1 MSYTFESYLNT
12 PLVFEKEL
20 FSCFDQTSKISI
32 FDIGACEG
40 EDSIKYARMFPNAKI
55 FAFEPLSTN
64 FEKIINNISKYACS
78 NIFAQQVALSSKV
91 GETKF
96 HVSSGRP
103 DEIDS
108 TLDWD
113 FGNKSSSLLPPDK
126 VTEHHKWLAFNE
138 EIIVKTDTLKNFCDS
153 NGITTIELVHLD
165 VQGAEL
171 MVLEGAHEYLKKIQM
186 IWLEVESVS
195 LYQNQPLKK
204 DIEDFM
210 AKHNFINVIDQVS
223 DIAGDQLYL
232 SADLYNRKYKGQLVN
247 RFRNAIK
254 QQIAKVPIVKEI
266 LRWKHLAHEYEET
279 QKVFKYSHQSFSQC
293 GEDLIVKHIFS
304 NLGIEKPSYLDV
316 GAHHPYYLSNTAL
329 FYQDGS
335 RGINIEPDSTLFKE
349 FLQHRKG
356 DINLNIGVSDM
367 AGVADFY
374 VISPPTLN
382 TFSKAEAE
390 KYSQIDGF
398 KIKSV
403 EKIPIKTVTD
413 ILEEHCN
420 GSFPQFLSIDAEGID
435 ELIIK
440 NIDYEQNFPIV
451 ICIETISFS
460 TNGLGVKND
469 EMVFFL
475 NTKGYLTYADT
486 NINTIFVRKELWER
500 AK

>member
-40 EDSIKYARMFPNAKI
+40 EDSIKYARMFPNAKV

-96 HVSSGRP
+96 YVSSGRP
-103 DEIDS
+103 NGVDATE
-108 TLDWD
+108 DWD

-126 VTEHHKWLAFNE
+126 VTEYHKWLAFNQ
-138 EIIVKTDTLKNFCDS
+138 EITVKTDTLRNFCDV
-153 NGITTIELVHLD
+153 NGIDTIDFIHLD

-171 MVLEGAHEYLKKIQM
+171 LVLEGAQEYLAKVKV
-186 IWLEVESVS
+186 IWLEVEAVS
-195 LYQNQPLKK
+195 LYQDQPLKK
-204 DIEDFM
+204 DIEEFM
-210 AKHNFINVIDQVS
+210 DKRNFVKIYDQVG
-223 DIAGDQLYL
+223 DIAGDQLYI
-232 SADLYNRKYKGQLVN
+232 SAELYAKKQKGQLLN
-247 RFRNAIK
+247 RAKNVIK
-254 QQIAKVPIVKEI
+254 HKIAQVPIVKKV
-266 LRWKHLAHEYEET
+266 LYWKHLAHEYEEM
-279 QKVFKYSHQSFSQC
+279 QKVSSYYRQSFSQC
-293 GEDLIVKHIFS
+293 GEDMIVRHIFA
-304 NLGIEKPSYLDV
+304 NLGITKPSYLDV

-335 RGINIEPDSTLFKE
+335 RGINIEPDPTLFKE
-349 FLQHRKG
+349 FLRHRKG
-356 DINLNIGVSDM
+356 DINLNFGVSDM

-382 TFSKAEAE
+382 TFSKEEAE
-390 KYSQIDGF
+390 KYSQIEGF
-398 KIKSV
+398 FIRSI
-403 EKIPIKTVTD
+403 EKIPVKTLAN
-413 ILEEHCN
+413 ILGEYCN

-440 NIDYEQNFPIV
+440 NIDYEQNSPIV

-460 TNGLGVKND
+460 TTGLGVKNAEIID
-469 EMVFFL
+469 FL
-475 NTKGYLTYADT
+475 ISRGYLAYADT
-486 NINTIFVRKELWER
+486 NINTIFVKKELWER
-500 AK
+500 AR